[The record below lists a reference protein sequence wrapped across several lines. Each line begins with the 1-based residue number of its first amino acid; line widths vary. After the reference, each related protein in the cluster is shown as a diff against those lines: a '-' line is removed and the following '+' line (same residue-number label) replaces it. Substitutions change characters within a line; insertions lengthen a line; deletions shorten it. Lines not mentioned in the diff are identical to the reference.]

1 MRLALGH
8 GIPEVEG
15 RPPVGRP
22 GHLPH
27 VLAALHLLHPQALA
41 EPRALAEIIHKRRNR
56 VPEGALR
63 RRGSGEPGRGDSH
76 PGPGHHRLGRL
87 WRPGGERVNPPA
99 GPVTL
104 PAGQARR
111 IIDLLGIA
119 EYLLSALRARGE
131 RANPAMLAS
140 LEDLASMLTG
150 GGDASALISDLAA
163 AQRELAAV
171 MLAGSGR

>member
-1 MRLALGH
+1 M
-8 GIPEVEG
+8 
-15 RPPVGRP
+15 
-22 GHLPH
+22 
-27 VLAALHLLHPQALA
+27 
-41 EPRALAEIIHKRRNR
+41 
-56 VPEGALR
+56 
-63 RRGSGEPGRGDSH
+63 
-76 PGPGHHRLGRL
+76 
-87 WRPGGERVNPPA
+87 NPPA

-111 IIDLLGIA
+111 IMDLLGIA

-131 RANPAMLAS
+131 RADPAMLAS